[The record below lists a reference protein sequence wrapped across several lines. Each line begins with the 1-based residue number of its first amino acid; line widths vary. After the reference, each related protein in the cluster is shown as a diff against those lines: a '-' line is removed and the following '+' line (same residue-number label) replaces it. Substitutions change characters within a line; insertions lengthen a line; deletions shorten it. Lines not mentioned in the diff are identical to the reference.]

1 MYGMCQLGG
10 KLHDQCV
17 AGGVAPSAEF
27 SRSGPRRVTPPSIKA
42 PHQVLNTSISRFIME
57 TPEKP
62 ERSDAE
68 FQQSLDA
75 RQREVNNALNT

>member
-1 MYGMCQLGG
+1 M
-10 KLHDQCV
+10 D
-17 AGGVAPSAEF
+17 S
-27 SRSGPRRVTPPSIKA
+27 
-42 PHQVLNTSISRFIME
+42 
-57 TPEKP
+57 EKP

>member
-1 MYGMCQLGG
+1 
-10 KLHDQCV
+10 V

-27 SRSGPRRVTPPSIKA
+27 RQQVAHGESPLLQSRL
-42 PHQVLNTSISRFIME
+42 PHQVLNTSSLDFIME

>member
-1 MYGMCQLGG
+1 
-10 KLHDQCV
+10 
-17 AGGVAPSAEF
+17 
-27 SRSGPRRVTPPSIKA
+27 
-42 PHQVLNTSISRFIME
+42 ME